1 MLSLVGRPRHFLLPT
16 RDGAVGVPIP
26 NERVRQAVIE
36 RRDAVGIRP
45 DLKGDTGKEDRRY
58 GRPGEHQA
66 TVKWVA
72 ARGLVLTVPDDFS
85 SWWNPGWVGSEEA
98 RSIALA
104 LASVRRSVGSR
115 TGAPALAEMPLDQ
128 ATSPAPATSNATCGF
143 AESARGVSPRAAHR
157 SGHEPLDSSGSCH
170 PPKTAAFR

>member
-1 MLSLVGRPRHFLLPT
+1 MDAFIISSLPSLRRRLCKWQGPFAPRTLL
-16 RDGAVGVPIP
+16 RFIA
-26 NERVRQAVIE
+26 
-36 RRDAVGIRP
+36 
-45 DLKGDTGKEDRRY
+45 
-58 GRPGEHQA
+58 
-66 TVKWVA
+66 
-72 ARGLVLTVPDDFS
+72 
-85 SWWNPGWVGSEEA
+85 VGSEEA

-143 AESARGVSPRAAHR
+143 AESAWGVSPRAAHR